1 MKYIINT
8 NGIKENR
15 QEDITFEKLLAN
27 NFEKITSF
35 RIIGGDMFE

>member
-1 MKYIINT
+1 MKYTISM
-8 NGIKENR
+8 NGIKESR

-35 RIIGGDMFE
+35 RITGGDMF